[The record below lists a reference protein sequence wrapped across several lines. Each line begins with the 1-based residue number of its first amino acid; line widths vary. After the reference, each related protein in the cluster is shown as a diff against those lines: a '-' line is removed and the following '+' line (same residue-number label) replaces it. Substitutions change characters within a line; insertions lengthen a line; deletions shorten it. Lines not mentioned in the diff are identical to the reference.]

1 MPDLPCSEGQV
12 VVAAPD
18 QGIDFGGVTSCMT
31 VTLLLSDGTKIA
43 GHNGVD
49 LFVRPDLVYL
59 LGAKLREQ
67 TTGTARTLSSVR
79 AIGSGGTWTPGL
91 ASSDSVIKSLI
102 KSGALTADSN
112 YAEINSALT
121 PRMCNFGD
129 NGDRL
134 VASLAGAFRVQV
146 GLVSFTDY
154 DEGRIQIMVDGSP
167 QLG

>member
-1 MPDLPCSEGQV
+1 MPELKCSEGQV
-12 VVAAPD
+12 VVGAPD

-59 LGAKLREQ
+59 LRAKLREQ
-67 TTGTARTLSSVR
+67 TTGNARTLSTVQV
-79 AIGSGGTWTPGL
+79 IGSGGTWTPGL
-91 ASSDSVIKSLI
+91 TSSASVISSLM
-102 KSGALTADSN
+102 KSGALTEDSKFT
-112 YAEINSALT
+112 EIDAALT

-134 VASLAGAFRVQV
+134 VASLAGAFRIPV
-146 GLVSFTDY
+146 GSVSFKDY
-154 DEGRIQIMVDGSP
+154 DEGRIQIMANGSR